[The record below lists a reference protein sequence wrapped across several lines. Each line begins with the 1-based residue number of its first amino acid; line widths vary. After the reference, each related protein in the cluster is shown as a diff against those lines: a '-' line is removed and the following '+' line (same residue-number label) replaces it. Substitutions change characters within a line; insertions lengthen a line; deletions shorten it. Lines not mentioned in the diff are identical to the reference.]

1 MKKKILFLS
10 LFLGTLLHF
19 CTAQSPKY
27 VNAEFLGSYNLIG
40 SSFDGRFNDNS
51 KFGYKIGF
59 GYGYQKH
66 TGSTN
71 INLTVVNAS
80 NDAVGDMFN
89 CYSIPINVHYLIG
102 KEKHFLET
110 SLGITLFAT
119 DYSFKNNS
127 DARVGYYSFARIAYR
142 FEPKKIPFLF
152 SIGADMPFQTP
163 VSGLNYS
170 FGIAPSV
177 TIGYKL

>member
-1 MKKKILFLS
+1 MKKKILLLS
-10 LFLGTLLHF
+10 LGILVHF
-19 CTAQSPKY
+19 CTAQNIKF

-40 SSFDGRFNDNS
+40 TSFDTRFNENS

-66 TGSTN
+66 SGSTN

-80 NDAVGDMFN
+80 NNTVGDLYN
-89 CYSIPINVHYLIG
+89 CYSIPMNIHYLVG

-110 SLGITLFAT
+110 GLGITLFAT

-127 DARVGYYSFARIAYR
+127 DTRVGYYSFARIAYR
-142 FEPKKIPFLF
+142 FESKKIPFLF

-163 VSGLNYS
+163 ASGLNYS
-170 FGIAPSV
+170 FGIAPSIS
-177 TIGYKL
+177 IGYKL